1 MPRFRPLPPIKSLEE
16 YEAEIHVRH
25 PDLVRYQ
32 KPPLPH
38 SSARPNE
45 LITLGVDDAGRALK
59 IDDKPRLEHMHVIG
73 ATGCGKSTFLLN
85 CILQDITR
93 GRGVCVLDPHG
104 GHPDSLLNMVL
115 RFLSDHKWFD
125 ARRVHII
132 APNIREHVVGLNPLA
147 PLPDTDPAVIAGALL
162 EAFSRVWGDEDT
174 HKTPLTRRI
183 LRNIFIAL
191 AECGRPLS
199 DAAQLL
205 EYDDP
210 QGLRLEVLTKVK
222 NRNAR
227 DELKRIENLSKQP
240 RGLTDFEAT
249 VLGPTNRLAEFL
261 ACEAMHLMF
270 STTREGEQ
278 PDNTID
284 LLDIMNRGHILLVDL
299 QHGGAVDEAA
309 TDLLG
314 KIILRYLFLLM
325 NYRKPYVLP
334 GSTEEKF
341 NPFFVYVDEAHRYVT
356 DDVEGLLTQS
366 RKFGLSLT
374 LAHQYLGQLGKPGDK
389 LYEAVRNSTE
399 TKVVFRVK
407 APEEAQA
414 LAYDVLPL
422 TLELPVQASIRPT
435 QVGYT
440 IGKLA
445 SENYSVHE
453 GEGVS
458 EAIHAAEA
466 IGQGRTDMQHWMS
479 ARGWVK
485 GSMRGSGSA
494 SSIGSGF
501 SSGASSSF
509 NSMTSTS
516 YTYDPNTQ
524 TFIMANLPLGM
535 NVGAAD
541 GASQALMSSE
551 NFQTAESLSRF
562 RAHNESQTYSDA
574 EGGGVA
580 LSETIT
586 HSRGRS
592 LGNSKTSGTS
602 RGTGFAESLMPVYV
616 DLPTSFHSKDNE
628 LYMKGEMIRDLPV
641 GRAVI
646 KFRGNT
652 TFLSVPPPRK
662 KTPAS

>member
-1 MPRFRPLPPIKSLEE
+1 M
-16 YEAEIHVRH
+16 
-25 PDLVRYQ
+25 Q
-32 KPPLPH
+32 
-38 SSARPNE
+38 
-45 LITLGVDDAGRALK
+45 
-59 IDDKPRLEHMHVIG
+59 
-73 ATGCGKSTFLLN
+73 
-85 CILQDITR
+85 
-93 GRGVCVLDPHG
+93 
-104 GHPDSLLNMVL
+104 
-115 RFLSDHKWFD
+115 
-125 ARRVHII
+125 
-132 APNIREHVVGLNPLA
+132 
-147 PLPDTDPAVIAGALL
+147 
-162 EAFSRVWGDEDT
+162 
-174 HKTPLTRRI
+174 
-183 LRNIFIAL
+183 
-191 AECGRPLS
+191 
-199 DAAQLL
+199 
-205 EYDDP
+205 
-210 QGLRLEVLTKVK
+210 
-222 NRNAR
+222 
-227 DELKRIENLSKQP
+227 
-240 RGLTDFEAT
+240 
-249 VLGPTNRLAEFL
+249 
-261 ACEAMHLMF
+261 LMF
-270 STTREGEQ
+270 STTREADQ

-325 NYRKPYVLP
+325 NHRKPYVLP

-366 RKFGLSLT
+366 RKFGIGVT

-389 LYEAVRNSTE
+389 IYEAVRNSTE
-399 TKVVFRVK
+399 AKVVFRVK

-414 LAYDVLPL
+414 LALDVLRL

-440 IGKLA
+440 IGTLA
-445 SENYSVHE
+445 SESYSVHE

-479 ARGWVK
+479 ARGWIK
-485 GSMRGSGSA
+485 GIMRGSGSA

-501 SSGASSSF
+501 SSGSASGL

-535 NVGAAD
+535 SVGAAD
-541 GASQALMSSE
+541 GTSQALMSSE
-551 NFQTAESLSRF
+551 NFQSAESLSRF
-562 RAHNESQTYSDA
+562 RAQNESHSYSDA

-580 LSETIT
+580 LSETLT
-586 HSRGRS
+586 RSRGRS
-592 LGNSKTSGTS
+592 LGNSKTSGTTQGK
-602 RGTGFAESLMPVYV
+602 GTSEALMPVYA

-646 KFRGNT
+646 KFRSNT
-652 TFLSVPPPRK
+652 TFLNIPPPRK
-662 KTPAS
+662 ERAMSDDQKPPDPPGKSAPVASQNKVSLSELIAKTPGAQPREQLLERIKAREGKRTKKSPRSAPSEEQLSTPEPMLSTKPYQYAADLFKRRQPLKAKTEQK

>member
-16 YEAEIHVRH
+16 YEDEIHARH
-25 PDLVRYQ
+25 PDLVQYQ
-32 KPPLPH
+32 KKPPSPQSSVRPH
-38 SSARPNE
+38 E
-45 LITLGVDDAGRALK
+45 CITLGIDDAGRALK

-73 ATGCGKSTFLLN
+73 STGCGKSTFLLN
-85 CILQDITR
+85 CILQDVAR

-104 GHPDSLLNMVL
+104 GHPGSLLNMVL
-115 RFLSDHKWFD
+115 RFLSDHKSFNS
-125 ARRVHII
+125 RRVHII
-132 APNIREHVVGLNPLA
+132 APNIRELVVGLNPLA
-147 PLPDTDPAVIAGALL
+147 ALPYTDPAVIAGAMN
-162 EAFSRVWGDEDT
+162 EAFARVWGDEDT

-183 LRNIFIAL
+183 LRRVFTAL
-191 AECGRPLS
+191 AECGRPLA
-199 DAAQLL
+199 DAAHLL
-205 EYDDP
+205 DYEDP
-210 QGLRLEVLTKVK
+210 NGLRLELIDKVANK
-222 NRNAR
+222 SAR
-227 DELKRIENLSKQP
+227 DELKRIERLSKQ
-240 RGLTDFEAT
+240 RDVSKFEET
-249 VLGPTNRLAEFL
+249 VIGPTNRLAEFL
-261 ACEAMHLMF
+261 ACDAVQLMF
-270 STTREGEQ
+270 STIREADQ

-325 NYRKPYVLP
+325 NHRKPYLLP
-334 GSTEEKF
+334 GSIEKKF

-366 RKFGLSLT
+366 RKFGIGVT

-389 LYEAVRNSTE
+389 IYEAVRNSTE
-399 TKVVFRVK
+399 AKVVFRVK

-414 LAYDVLPL
+414 LALDVLRL

-435 QVGYT
+435 QVGFT

-445 SENYSVHE
+445 SESYSVHE

-479 ARGWVK
+479 ARGWIK
-485 GSMRGSGSA
+485 GIMRGGGSA

-501 SSGASSSF
+501 SSGPASGF

-524 TFIMANLPLGM
+524 TFIMANIPLGM
-535 NVGAAD
+535 SVGAAD

-562 RAHNESQTYSDA
+562 RAQNESQSYSDA

-580 LSETIT
+580 L
-586 HSRGRS
+586 GD
-592 LGNSKTSGTS
+592 
-602 RGTGFAESLMPVYV
+602 Y
-616 DLPTSFHSKDNE
+616 E
-628 LYMKGEMIRDLPV
+628 LARQIHRQ
-641 GRAVI
+641 
-646 KFRGNT
+646 
-652 TFLSVPPPRK
+652 
-662 KTPAS
+662 